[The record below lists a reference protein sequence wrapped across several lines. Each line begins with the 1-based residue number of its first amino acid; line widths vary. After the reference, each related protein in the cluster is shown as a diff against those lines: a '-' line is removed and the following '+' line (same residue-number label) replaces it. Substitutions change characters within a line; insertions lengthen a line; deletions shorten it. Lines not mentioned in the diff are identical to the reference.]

1 MTTVHKIN
9 SPAWKKLI
17 VTEREEKKNPATI
30 ISKNPMELRMIE
42 IEQSLN
48 LILRKLNESTC
59 KCLNNSKT
67 N

>member
-1 MTTVHKIN
+1 MTVHKIN

-30 ISKNPMELRMIE
+30 ISKNPLELRLIA

-48 LILRKLNESTC
+48 LILHKLDENIEI
-59 KCLNNSKT
+59 SKK
-67 N
+67 

>member
-17 VTEREEKKNPATI
+17 VTKKEEKKNPATI
-30 ISKNPMELRMIE
+30 ISKNPLELRLIA

-48 LILRKLNESTC
+48 LILHTLNENI
-59 KCLNNSKT
+59 KINKK
-67 N
+67 